1 MLIYEVISQREFWS
15 AQTSSWTWPEN
26 LRSECCI
33 QHKVNHKV
41 WGTCLQNQTGAN
53 LNLPQM
59 ARLIPLIRPTTCS
72 CSSLLE
78 VLAMASQQIRLH
90 SPWNYTLLILSEAD
104 SADAQLPQCLEEY
117 QLSPAQ
123 SESKDRMCACYP
135 EETFLKI
142 LQDSESFLS
151 YFPYAA
157 AWASYPTPSLC
168 KLGAT
173 DSFSHL
179 LLTRQLCHFLL
190 DKAHT
195 AHSFRFFWGWFPARL
210 SLSDQQ
216 KEMPRLCS
224 QWKIRQHIS

>member
-1 MLIYEVISQREFWS
+1 
-15 AQTSSWTWPEN
+15 
-26 LRSECCI
+26 
-33 QHKVNHKV
+33 
-41 WGTCLQNQTGAN
+41 
-53 LNLPQM
+53 M

-157 AWASYPTPSLC
+157 AWASYPTPPLC

-224 QWKIRQHIS
+224 QWKIRQHISWSTRTDTAKKTTALNSSLAFTSQKSFMGLVLRLNDLDGPFRSSTMKHYNQKIPQSC